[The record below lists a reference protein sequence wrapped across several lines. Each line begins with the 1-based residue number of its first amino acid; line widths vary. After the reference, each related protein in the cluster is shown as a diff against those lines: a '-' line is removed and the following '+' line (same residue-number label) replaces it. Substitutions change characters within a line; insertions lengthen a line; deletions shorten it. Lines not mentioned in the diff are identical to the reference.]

1 MLTAGND
8 SKAKREE
15 ATLVDVQNHAD
26 DRRIPIDRVG
36 VSNLSYPIV
45 VLDRANQ
52 RQSTVATLAMSVNLP
67 HHFKGT
73 HMSRFVEVLNEHRGE
88 MTMFTLPAMLREL
101 RSRLDAESARV
112 EVRFP
117 YFLERIAP
125 VTGARALMG
134 YECSFLGEANKSRED
149 FVLSVRVPVTSLC
162 PCSKAIS
169 DYGAHNQ
176 RGYVTIEVRGAD
188 GGGEGSQLIWIEELI
203 EVAERSASAPVF
215 ALLKREDERFVT
227 MQAYE
232 NPAFVED
239 IVRNAALMLREDA
252 RVGWFRVHAENQESI
267 HNHNA
272 FAQVEWPHRSAD
284 VAQSELSSE
293 QH

>member
-1 MLTAGND
+1 MLTSGDD
-8 SKAKREE
+8 SKE
-15 ATLVDVQNHAD
+15 AHGKASLVDVQNHAD
-26 DRRIPIDRVG
+26 DRRVPIDRVG

-52 RQSTVATLAMSVNLP
+52 RQSTVATLTMSVNLP

-73 HMSRFVEVLNEHRGE
+73 HMSRFVEVLNAHRGE
-88 MTMFTLPAMLREL
+88 LTMFTLPAMLREL

-117 YFLERIAP
+117 SFLERVAP

-134 YECSFLGEANKSRED
+134 YECSFLGEANQTRED
-149 FVLSVRVPVTSLC
+149 FVLGVRVPVTSLC

-169 DYGAHNQ
+169 DHGAHNQ
-176 RGYVTIEVRGAD
+176 RGYVTIEVRGTD
-188 GGGEGSQLIWIEELI
+188 GEGEGSQLIWIEELI

-239 IVRNAALMLREDA
+239 IVRNAALILREDQ

-267 HNHNA
+267 HNHDA

-284 VAQSELSSE
+284 VAREELS
-293 QH
+293 H